1 MVLDRSSLVC
11 VIVDV
16 THAMNMRLN
25 DIFCF
30 EVAVFVFLQLATT
43 AATTLHYTRGRCAT
57 TTPHTTPRDSTLR
70 HYITLNY
77 ARAYIYNYSYN
88 YNYTT
93 LHHTAPTLTPTTTT
107 TLCTKNRYRYI

>member
-1 MVLDRSSLVC
+1 MLKKNGLDRSSLVC

-43 AATTLHYTRGRCAT
+43 AATTLHYTRGGCAT
-57 TTPHTTPRDSTLR
+57 TTPHTTL
-70 HYITLNY
+70 HYTALHCT
-77 ARAYIYNYSYN
+77 A
-88 YNYTT
+88 
-93 LHHTAPTLTPTTTT
+93 LHHATV
-107 TLCTKNRYRYI
+107 R